1 MYVCTCVPYHVCT
14 VSICVNSCRI
24 LDDKEFYE
32 KEEPFK
38 LADLVQL
45 SQLLNQIA
53 FSLIWK
59 VRTCMCVYIQY
70 ICVCTYVC
78 MFVHTVCVYVHTYM
92 YVCVY
97 MCTYVRTCVCTYM

>member
-1 MYVCTCVPYHVCT
+1 MCCEHACA
-14 VSICVNSCRI
+14 VSMCVNSCCRI

-59 VRTCMCVYIQY
+59 VRTC
-70 ICVCTYVC
+70 IC
-78 MFVHTVCVYVHTYM
+78 VHTYSTYIRM
-92 YVCVY
+92 CVHVY
-97 MCTYVRTCVCTYM
+97 IRTCVCTYMCTL